1 MEKASLRALNLLTIR
16 ADERAG
22 EQLIK
27 DWQAACENWGR
38 FAREDAGRLG
48 NGAKMLGEMQA
59 LIGAT
64 KGVLPERYCRMG
76 HLNGL
81 MRWASIY
88 AKMQQDGTL
97 PQVGEIKG
105 PIYQKFLEKLQ
116 QTDELNRLQGMSE
129 QEAQEAMAL
138 LAGERLDTAMMKVA
152 RECRRRLE
160 LFLKDRELERIDHIV
175 EKAYPKRQ
183 KGQKWPRGKMAAD
196 AYRRMEHA
204 REYMNLPADEVAER
218 INDAK
223 RKLDALDATDADFE
237 RKEEELEEEIS
248 LLQTFGCWENM
259 GFEQAR
265 RACGVMTEMVLL
277 GRAKWKEKLQA
288 ERRRANYDRAR
299 ISRNFRTKLADV
311 QRKRAKTDAKEK
323 ARKRTI
329 GKNLAMGSMSY
340 SQLMLALEPKL
351 GKEFTGRHM
360 RMIAKA
366 HERLQLGTQQLHR
379 RMFSTLSEIT
389 GLKTEGEMEEWLK
402 SNNEIIDTGIV
413 LKPRFTETCRMTPE
427 EVEEWLA
434 LSEAQREARRKQAD
448 EEAAAKGELPD
459 NVPSEDVLERMRE
472 KLEASRKAGTTPK
485 EYVVTEERR
494 YESPLHCTKEAML
507 FAILTF
513 EQEDYAR
520 LMDVNGVNEK
530 ALQRMRELVGD
541 KLLRWGYAMREMLNE
556 QGLTMAAVYEA
567 HTGVPFAKRAN
578 YFRGVFDIAK
588 AKDKGE
594 SIDSATSITGGKYGC
609 LIPRQYHH
617 QMLNWGTS
625 ATQVFIGTYKEQQN
639 YICTSH
645 ISREWRTLL
654 SNQGFEKRL
663 RAEIGD
669 AALDTIHGWCKL
681 IDGSVIADAKVNA
694 MMNRLLGKVMGAY
707 AVSRLAGNVYTI
719 IKQVSAVLNGFVGGY
734 VPEKVLAGD
743 AVAQQLVYR
752 HIGFGEY
759 AAALARAM
767 SGQSEISAEEI
778 ANAGFI
784 AGRKRVEGA
793 HLEEA
798 AMLAPGQSV
807 PGKVGRAGRAVYEA
821 NMDAIG
827 YVDRKCNTLAA
838 LAVAD
843 AVYRAAKRENK
854 DGLVPDAELRRI
866 AIETAGMAIDRAAQ
880 PQLRT
885 QKGYWA
891 AGGGAFGA
899 MGNFFYMFKSE
910 VLGKLGLYVGQMF
923 AGHHGAWIGGA
934 LSFGV
939 LNSLVLALIDYV
951 REYWCDD
958 EEDKWEKRA
967 KQFAWNVFANDI
979 SAVPVLGDLEGWA
992 RSTVLGDRPW
1002 NSSLVDMVVPF
1013 KDMYTYGK
1021 REVKYIAEEES
1032 WDKHVLALC
1041 GFARALGAAGGWW
1054 QGNSRVAVGS
1064 CAELALAVA
1073 AISNIVRFGKD
1084 AVKKVVG
1091 ED

>member
-1 MEKASLRALNLLTIR
+1 
-16 ADERAG
+16 
-22 EQLIK
+22 
-27 DWQAACENWGR
+27 
-38 FAREDAGRLG
+38 
-48 NGAKMLGEMQA
+48 MQ
-59 LIGAT
+59 
-64 KGVLPERYCRMG
+64 
-76 HLNGL
+76 
-81 MRWASIY
+81 
-88 AKMQQDGTL
+88 
-97 PQVGEIKG
+97 
-105 PIYQKFLEKLQ
+105 
-116 QTDELNRLQGMSE
+116 
-129 QEAQEAMAL
+129 
-138 LAGERLDTAMMKVA
+138 
-152 RECRRRLE
+152 
-160 LFLKDRELERIDHIV
+160 
-175 EKAYPKRQ
+175 
-183 KGQKWPRGKMAAD
+183 
-196 AYRRMEHA
+196 
-204 REYMNLPADEVAER
+204 
-218 INDAK
+218 
-223 RKLDALDATDADFE
+223 
-237 RKEEELEEEIS
+237 
-248 LLQTFGCWENM
+248 
-259 GFEQAR
+259 
-265 RACGVMTEMVLL
+265 
-277 GRAKWKEKLQA
+277 
-288 ERRRANYDRAR
+288 
-299 ISRNFRTKLADV
+299 RT
-311 QRKRAKTDAKEK
+311 RAKTDAKEK

-329 GKNLAMGSMSY
+329 GKKLAMGTMSY
-340 SQLMLALEPKL
+340 SQLMLALEPQM

-366 HERLQLGTQQLHR
+366 HECLQTGTQQLHR
-379 RMFSTLSEIT
+379 RMYSTLSEIT

-413 LKPRFTETCRMTPE
+413 LKPRITETCRMTPE
-427 EVEEWLA
+427 EVKEWLA
-434 LSEAQREARRKQAD
+434 LSKAERDARRKQAD
-448 EEAAAKGELPD
+448 EAAATGELPD
-459 NVPSEDVLERMRE
+459 NVPSEEALERMRE
-472 KLEASRKAGTTPK
+472 KLEASRKSDTSPK
-485 EYVVTEERR
+485 EYVVTIEKR

-513 EQEDYAR
+513 EQDDYTR

-541 KLLRWGYAMREMLNE
+541 KLLRWGYAMRVILNE
-556 QGLTMAAVYEA
+556 QGLTMAAIYEA

-617 QMLNWGTS
+617 QMLNWSAS

-645 ISREWRTLL
+645 ITREWRTLL

-669 AALDTIHGWCKL
+669 AALDMIHGWCKM

-694 MMNRLLGKVMGAY
+694 MMNRMFGRVMGAY

-734 VPEKVLAGD
+734 VPEQVLAGD

-752 HIGFGEY
+752 HIGLGEY

-767 SGQSEISAEEI
+767 SGQTEISVEEI

-784 AGRKRVEGA
+784 AGRKRVEGS
-793 HLEEA
+793 HLEET

-827 YVDRKCNTLAA
+827 FVDRKCNTLAA

-843 AVYRAAKRENK
+843 AAYRAAKRENK
-854 DGLVPDAELRRI
+854 DGLVPDAELRRV
-866 AIETAGMAIDRAAQ
+866 AIETAGMVIDRAAQ

-934 LSFGV
+934 LGFGV
-939 LNSLVLALIDYV
+939 LNSVVLALIDYV
-951 REYWCDD
+951 RGYWPGDD
-958 EEDKWEKRA
+958 EEDKWKPA
-967 KQFAWNVFANDI
+967 KQFVWNVFANDI

-992 RSTVLGDRPW
+992 RSTVLGGRQW

-1021 REVKYIAEEES
+1021 REVKYISEDES
-1032 WDKHVLALC
+1032 WDKHVQALC

-1064 CAELALAVA
+1064 CAEMALAAA

-1084 AVKKVVG
+1084 VVKKVVG
-1091 ED
+1091 EEE